1 VILLDASVWIDHLRR
16 REPRLDQL
24 LSDGRVLMHPFVV
37 GEVALGSIARRA
49 TVIGLLESFPQAPVA
64 THEEVLA
71 LIEGQ
76 KLHGLGIGYV
86 DVHLLAS
93 ARLVDSLLW
102 TRDRR
107 LRAAADLLRLS
118 APFDLDG

>member
-1 VILLDASVWIDHLRR
+1 MILLDASVWIDHLRR
-16 REPRLDQL
+16 REPRLEQL
-24 LSDGRVLMHPFVV
+24 LSDRRVLMHPFVV
-37 GEVALGSIARRA
+37 AEVALGSIARRA
-49 TVIGLLESFPQAPVA
+49 AMIGLLESFPQAAVA

-71 LIEGQ
+71 LIEGK
-76 KLHGLGIGYV
+76 KLYGLGIGYV

-93 ARLVDSLLW
+93 ARLADARLW

-118 APFDLDG
+118 APFDLGG